1 MTEATHEDAPSKEQ
15 GEVETPEET
24 TPSGNDDT
32 AKTELTPEQK
42 KIIQLKDQL
51 KGKDKEID
59 QLKSSDDKSS
69 NDSKESNIDNKSGE
83 PNYYNSLMVK
93 TFLKSE
99 GIDHP
104 DDQEMVLKE
113 AKRLKL
119 QVDELV
125 GEDYIKSRLKDAKD
139 QRSAQESMPKGNQ
152 PSGGEGRSQ
161 IDYWIDRKNKDG
173 SFQNPKDP
181 ELHQKVINARME
193 RDKKDQMFDEIRV

>member
-1 MTEATHEDAPSKEQ
+1 MEKKNEEEVVEETE
-15 GEVETPEET
+15 ETPEEEEKETET
-24 TPSGNDDT
+24 TDWE
-32 AKTELTPEQK
+32 AKAKEYEGRLKRAETKLKKQEEAPKPETPE
-42 KIIQLKDQL
+42 
-51 KGKDKEID
+51 
-59 QLKSSDDKSS
+59 
-69 NDSKESNIDNKSGE
+69 NIDNKSGE